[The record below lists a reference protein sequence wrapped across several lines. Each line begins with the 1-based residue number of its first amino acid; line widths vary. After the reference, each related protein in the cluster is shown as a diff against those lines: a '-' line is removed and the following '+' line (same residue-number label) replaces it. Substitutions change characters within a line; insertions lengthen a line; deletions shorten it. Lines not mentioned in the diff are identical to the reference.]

1 MIKYENNKSLSVYDL
16 DFKAIGKIV
25 LKNTEYWNIPHLHF
39 MINQSKVDGIFEAI
53 CLELMF
59 FNSGEDIKTSITNLI
74 TNILEYFD
82 NNINCA
88 SDLDKLIDCV
98 DTNAMDNYWKEYRKI
113 DYELAKFGKDIN
125 NTLEKQIISEVEQK
139 YKNSFNDF
147 LKEYADI
154 LNKLHNAT
162 ITPKYKIDEID
173 LKEVR

>member
-1 MIKYENNKSLSVYDL
+1 MIKYENNKSVDDL

-25 LKNTEYWNIPHLHF
+25 VKNTTEDWNIPHLHF
-39 MINQSKVDGIFEAI
+39 MINQNLQHKEEGIFEAI

-59 FNSGEDIKTSITNLI
+59 VNNGEDYRTSIRNLVED
-74 TNILEYFD
+74 ILEYLD

-125 NTLEKQIISEVEQK
+125 NALLKQI
-139 YKNSFNDF
+139 
-147 LKEYADI
+147 
-154 LNKLHNAT
+154 T
-162 ITPKYKIDEID
+162 IYDDCNVFIVYDDKI
-173 LKEVR
+173 